1 MIGANVNDRPPIRYR
16 IQPKHLEAHRFETSC
31 TVADPDPAGQRF
43 ALPAWIPG
51 SYAIRDFAKHVVAI
65 RAESRG
71 ASVSLTK
78 TSKDTWRAA
87 PCRGPLAVIAE
98 IYAWDLSVRGAH
110 LDATHGFF
118 NGPCVFLRV
127 LGKEERACELE
138 IAPPPGRRQAAWRV
152 ATSLP
157 RRGARALGFGA
168 YGAADY
174 DELIDHPVEMGVF
187 THATFT
193 ACGVPHEIAIT
204 GRIRFTFQVWKYS
217 WLASPRN
224 VR

>member
-1 MIGANVNDRPPIRYR
+1 MNDRPRIGYR
-16 IQPKHLEAHRFETSC
+16 VQPKHLEAHCFETSC

-87 PCRGPLAVIAE
+87 PCRGPLTVIAE

-138 IAPPPGRRQAAWRV
+138 IAPPAGRRWAAWRV

-174 DELIDHPVEMGVF
+174 DELIDHPVEMGTF

-204 GRIRFTFQVWKYS
+204 GRHAGDVARVTRDLKR
-217 WLASPRN
+217 LCE
-224 VR
+224 